1 MGWLCWQE
9 LQWQMGWKLDWNVW
23 RMEVRWMLG
32 REETDGLKE
41 EGLFFFFLKWMGRVS
56 LVKTSELDGDNG
68 NLTVN
73 LLLQLSWAL
82 EMVKIVHI
90 MPYFTSVKPI
100 NIWNI

>member
-1 MGWLCWQE
+1 
-9 LQWQMGWKLDWNVW
+9 
-23 RMEVRWMLG
+23 
-32 REETDGLKE
+32 
-41 EGLFFFFLKWMGRVS
+41 MGRGS

-100 NIWNI
+100 NI